1 MGQNG
6 YRNNCQ
12 LKKKMT
18 AAASVATSLSPS
30 KRRRDFQRGNNILDD
45 DLKQLLPDP
54 KEWEEDLN
62 LEMLMLDG

>member
-1 MGQNG
+1 
-6 YRNNCQ
+6 
-12 LKKKMT
+12 MT